1 MIVLF
6 ITYILIAFFL
16 ACRKPTSFFTFYIL
30 ISTKFLG
37 FFDPESIFIIGG
49 LGIATPVLNLVV
61 LVALILYG
69 KLKNIRGRYK
79 GFSLSILM
87 LLLYGIF
94 SPLLF
99 GYESIVQ
106 SLVAS
111 KELWSIFFFIY
122 LVVFEEKINISYMTR
137 VIVKVGLYISIGYIL
152 HYIFNLHAPFYY
164 NNGVFR
170 AFYPTYISLAWF
182 FVCNKKILKEI
193 KGLHF
198 IFYSILFIAGLILA
212 GHFALTLPTI
222 LMITYYF
229 VVLKRQ
235 TDLKVKMFFKS
246 ILLLILGAYLVFLIP
261 NLEYQITAIIN
272 NEDIA
277 LSSRDI
283 YNAFRWRAIYE
294 KPFFGYGFIH
304 DSAEITNHF
313 KDINNNRFAEKF
325 GVIDSGYVDILIKF
339 GAVGL
344 VFLLYTWLKNIFTVL
359 KKLNKYNSLEVLCS
373 LYLLQYL
380 ATTYTWSVFT
390 YNHGLIPGFIAIFII
405 INKIEFI
412 NSRSYAYVR

>member
-16 ACRKPTSFFTFYIL
+16 ACRKPASFFTFYIL
-30 ISTKFLG
+30 TSTKFLG
-37 FFDPESIFIIGG
+37 FFDPESIFIFGG
-49 LGIATPVLNLVV
+49 LGIATPALNLVV
-61 LVALILYG
+61 LVALILFG

-79 GFSLSILM
+79 GFSLGILM

-99 GYESIVQ
+99 GYESLIQ
-106 SLVAS
+106 SIIAS

-122 LVVFEEKINISYMTR
+122 LVVFKEKIAITYMTR
-137 VIVKVGLYISIGYIL
+137 VIVKVGLYISIAYIL
-152 HYIFNLHAPFYY
+152 HYVFNLHAPFYFSD
-164 NNGVFR
+164 GVFR

-193 KGLHF
+193 NLLQF
-198 IFYSILFIAGLILA
+198 ISYSILFVTGMILA

-235 TDLKVKMFFKS
+235 TDSKVKMFFKS
-246 ILLLILGAYLVFLIP
+246 ILLLILGIYLVFLIP
-261 NLEYQITAIIN
+261 SIENEITAIVK
-272 NEDIA
+272 NENVA
-277 LSSRDI
+277 LSSRDM

-304 DSAEITNHF
+304 ESAEITNHF
-313 KDINNNRFAEKF
+313 LDINNNRFAEKF

-344 VFLLYTWLKNIFTVL
+344 VFLLYTWLKNIFKVL
-359 KKLNKYNSLEVLCS
+359 KKLNKYNPLELLCS
-373 LYLLQYL
+373 FYLLQYL

-412 NSRSYAYVR
+412 SNKSYAFVR